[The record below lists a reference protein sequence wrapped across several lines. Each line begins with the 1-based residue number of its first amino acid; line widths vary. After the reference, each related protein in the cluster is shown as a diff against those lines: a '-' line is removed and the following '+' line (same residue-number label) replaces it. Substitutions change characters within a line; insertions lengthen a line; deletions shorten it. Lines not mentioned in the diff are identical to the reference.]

1 VSLVKAEGEY
11 LMRER
16 LSAQKDIFRK
26 ISSTEEEE
34 TDVPHSICRAA
45 GKELGTEA

>member
-1 VSLVKAEGEY
+1 MVKAEGEY

-34 TDVPHSICRAA
+34 KGVPHPICRVA
-45 GKELGTEA
+45 GKEIGTEA